1 MIDTFLF
8 KLILTAIA
16 FLPQKDGSY
25 EIQLRDSN
33 RRSVSTMMIS
43 RTSGPDEH
51 DGIHYVVTEK
61 GSGNSFCIEFIDN
74 GLYRVILDE
83 QTNFEIDMIDYYKDI
98 DYENKPSVMLLG
110 KDGDAPI
117 RVSLIGK
124 DRHIRAARGRE
135 QTVIIPGK

>member
-8 KLILTAIA
+8 KLIMTAIA

-25 EIQLRDSN
+25 DIQLKAAADRPASI
-33 RRSVSTMMIS
+33 MMIS

-51 DGIHYVVTEK
+51 DPHYYVITDK
-61 GSGNSFCIEFIDN
+61 ASGDSFRIAFVDN

-83 QTNFEIDMIDYYKDI
+83 ETDFEIDMIDYYKDI
-98 DYENKPSVMLLG
+98 DYEKKSSVMLLG
-110 KDGDAPI
+110 KDGDHPI

-124 DRHIRAARGRE
+124 DRHIQAASGHG